1 MQMPKNYESVSAGGF
16 TPVTP
21 GGHICDIKEV
31 IEMQSKAGAPMVR
44 VNLDFS
50 NNDSQPGYFKKQFA
64 DDIRPEKKWP
74 NNGGR
79 YILTEDRDG
88 NCSRAFKQFITCW
101 EKSNGTTIQWGAGFA
116 AQFVNTKIGAVYG
129 EVEDD
134 YNGKVRMK
142 REIRWFCPV
151 DEAIGKEAPEPK
163 YLSGNAPKLTS
174 TNDDSFVELPKTDEP
189 DLPFN

>member
-1 MQMPKNYESVSAGGF
+1 MNKPNNYDTISAGGF
-16 TPVTP
+16 TPVEP

-88 NCSRAFKQFITCW
+88 NCSRAFKQFVTCW

-116 AQFVNTKIGAVYG
+116 SQFVNTKIGAVYG
-129 EVEDD
+129 EVENE
-134 YNGKVRMK
+134 YNGKVSMR
-142 REIRWFCPV
+142 REVRWFCPV
-151 DEAIGKEAPEPK
+151 DEAAGATAPEPK
-163 YLSGNAPKLTS
+163 YLSGNAPKLTETKS
-174 TNDDSFVELPKTDEP
+174 DGFVDMPKTDEP